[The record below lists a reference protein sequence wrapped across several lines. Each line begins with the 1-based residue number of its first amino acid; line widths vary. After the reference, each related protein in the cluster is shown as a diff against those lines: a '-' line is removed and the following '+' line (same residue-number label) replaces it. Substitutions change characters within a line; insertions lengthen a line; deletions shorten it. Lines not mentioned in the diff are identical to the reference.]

1 MFRALWLACLLITHC
16 TLSIP
21 SSHIHRARQNQVS
34 RNQPPLITPPSV
46 NDINGNG
53 RGSRFFNV
61 SNFPPPTIIVRQ
73 NTNHPREFRTI
84 QAAVNSLKD
93 RTGPQV
99 IYVHEGLYREQVYVD
114 YDPPLII
121 RAKKPNENGQ
131 NYVSIVFALGAK
143 EAKSNEASAT
153 LNVLKD
159 DFGLYF
165 INIINEYGTGTDTQA
180 LALNAKGDRQGYY
193 NCTFRS
199 FQDTVRAYR
208 GIQLYSACVIIG
220 AVDFIFG
227 RDVNAWFEQ
236 LTIPIL
242 KGSKEP
248 ITASG
253 RHVDDISGFFVLNR
267 ANVFSAGALPGTAY
281 LGRPWRAGA
290 KVAFQHCNLSDVINP
305 DGWMAWSP
313 SDPRTEGVQFQEY
326 GNFGPGAQGKR
337 LYDTPLRSPHLPEN
351 ILGPDYLDWIDYN
364 YRPIIPI
371 IPKNRLDNKKNSADS
386 LSTTS
391 ALAIKKPSTDPFPTT
406 SPLVIK
412 KDPQP
417 PLSVRPRSQVALK

>member
-165 INIINEYGTGTDTQA
+165 INVINEYGTGTDTQA

-290 KVAFQHCNLSDVINP
+290 KAFNFKSTVTSVRVLKEKDYMTPPYALPIFLKTSL
-305 DGWMAWSP
+305 
-313 SDPRTEGVQFQEY
+313 DPITLTG
-326 GNFGPGAQGKR
+326 
-337 LYDTPLRSPHLPEN
+337 L
-351 ILGPDYLDWIDYN
+351 
-364 YRPIIPI
+364 III
-371 IPKNRLDNKKNSADS
+371 
-386 LSTTS
+386 T
-391 ALAIKKPSTDPFPTT
+391 
-406 SPLVIK
+406 V
-412 KDPQP
+412 
-417 PLSVRPRSQVALK
+417 PLSQLSPKIGWIIRKIRLILCPRPVPWLSRNLRLIHSLRPAP